1 MYHNLPRTYKSLVV
15 QVEYM
20 GKKVTFAVEV
30 QKHKNRIVIPKKK
43 ADELDLKPG
52 DYLKITAEKITAEEW
67 KMGVKY

>member
-1 MYHNLPRTYKSLVV
+1 MSLVV

-52 DYLKITAEKITAEEW
+52 DYLKITAEKITAEE
-67 KMGVKY
+67 